1 MFINRGLKQGVES
14 KYKNS
19 PIFGCHTIE
28 CMKNILKEHPEIQFD
43 ANEVSNGV
51 KSVKYRV
58 PKEILLKQ

>member
-1 MFINRGLKQGVES
+1 MES